1 MTEKLTD
8 KQFIELIKTSSL
20 ENIQEK
26 ITEDNV
32 NRVIKEGKTT
42 GNVKKITSPLILAIL
57 HRPKIVVNLIELGAD
72 IKFTT
77 HIQPIHYACREGN
90 YDITNRLIL
99 KGAVLDNNDDLTP
112 LHYLCL
118 KKFNKECFL
127 LLLRK
132 GLKIDECSKDTP
144 LTFACKKNPSYPL
157 IQFLLFK
164 GANVNYRNAQ
174 GHSPLHI
181 LAQNK
186 AVPFEA
192 LKLIDPK
199 TNKEIQ
205 TKETPKDIA
214 YKIRNTKFLTY
225 YILPQ
230 KAERNIVLN
239 KKIYEN
245 LESVE
250 VIREGNVSYQ
260 EEMEK
265 KKEEYQQL
273 FSTNENLI
281 QEIKNLEKDINPE
294 NFNDLSQKIEE
305 LKNENVKLKS
315 TLKEK
320 EEKKY
325 TTNQINDKI
334 YKKYKE
340 KKEKYSSFLTKKK
353 KLKKKIENYKKY
365 RSKKRKKER
374 KEIQKQKKKKNNH

>member
-42 GNVKKITSPLILAIL
+42 GNVKKITSPLILAII

-90 YDITNRLIL
+90 YDITNTLIL

-132 GLKIDECSKDTP
+132 GLKIDES
-144 LTFACKKNPSYPL
+144 
-157 IQFLLFK
+157 
-164 GANVNYRNAQ
+164 
-174 GHSPLHI
+174 
-181 LAQNK
+181 
-186 AVPFEA
+186 
-192 LKLIDPK
+192 
-199 TNKEIQ
+199 
-205 TKETPKDIA
+205 
-214 YKIRNTKFLTY
+214 
-225 YILPQ
+225 
-230 KAERNIVLN
+230 ERNIVLN

-245 LESVE
+245 LESLE
-250 VIREGNVSYQ
+250 VIREGNVSYH

-320 EEKKY
+320 EEQKY
-325 TTNQINDKI
+325 TTNQINNKI

-353 KLKKKIENYKKY
+353 KLKKKIERDKKY

-374 KEIQKQKKKKNNH
+374 KRNSETKKKKK